1 MHKLPESVY
10 FFNAWHILTF
20 LYKTALK
27 SATEGILANGTIQS
41 GMYKER
47 SSGEFSIFI
56 PNRNG
61 MKILLVEDEPNV
73 VSLIKR
79 GLAENGYEISVAMDG
94 LSGLQMTTTNDF
106 DLIILDI
113 MLPGINGVEICRNIR
128 KQNEQ
133 VPIMMLTALGTTE
146 NIVNGLD
153 SGADDYLV
161 KPFKLAELNA
171 RVRRLTKRMKHLAP
185 DSNVLRI
192 ADLELDTVSKTARR
206 NNKQLNLT
214 ATEYRL
220 LEFLLK
226 NQRRVLSRIEIL
238 EHVWDIDFN
247 LGTNVVD
254 VYVNYLRKKIDKN
267 FTPKLLHTVVGM
279 GYVMREQDEDTE

>member
-1 MHKLPESVY
+1 MHGNVS
-10 FFNAWHILTF
+10 T
-20 LYKTALK
+20 
-27 SATEGILANGTIQS
+27 NGAAA
-41 GMYKER
+41 
-47 SSGEFSIFI
+47 EFSIFI
-56 PNRNG
+56 PNG
-61 MKILLVEDEPNV
+61 MAMKILLVEDEPNV

-94 LSGLQMTTTNDF
+94 LSGLQMTTRNDF

-171 RVRRLTKRMKHLAP
+171 RVRSLTKRIKHLGP
-185 DSNVLRI
+185 ENNTLRI

-226 NQRRVLSRIEIL
+226 HQRRVLSRIEIL

-267 FTPKLLHTVVGM
+267 FSPKLIHTVVGM

>member
-1 MHKLPESVY
+1 
-10 FFNAWHILTF
+10 
-20 LYKTALK
+20 
-27 SATEGILANGTIQS
+27 
-41 GMYKER
+41 
-47 SSGEFSIFI
+47 
-56 PNRNG
+56 

-79 GLAENGYEISVAMDG
+79 GLAENGYEISVALDG

-171 RVRRLTKRMKHLAP
+171 RVRALTKRIKSQSPENNL
-185 DSNVLRI
+185 LRI

-226 NQRRVLSRIEIL
+226 HQRRVLSRIEIL

-254 VYVNYLRKKIDKN
+254 VYVNYLRKKIDKH
-267 FTPKLLHTVVGM
+267 FSPKLIHTVVGM